1 MYRAVSANKRNT
13 IIIMSIFFVIIAGLA
28 WVSAVYLD
36 GGWSVSLLIFAIAI
50 SYAVFEYFL
59 AGRIA
64 MSVNGAQEIGKKDNP
79 LLWNTVENLTITEGL
94 PMPRVFII
102 DDDAP
107 NAFATGRN
115 PKNAMVAATT
125 GLLDVMDKRELTAVM
140 AHELGHIKNYDIL
153 VATIVFGLVSVISL
167 ICDIVLRLT
176 VFSDSRERNPIFL
189 IVGLVA
195 AVISPIVAMLTQLA
209 ISRQREYLADATSV
223 LTTADTDGMVQALEK
238 LKQFGKPLRKE
249 NTSTAHLF
257 INNPLKAGFFSKI
270 FSTHP
275 PIDERIKRLQSN
287 AEKM

>member
-13 IIIMSIFFVIIAGLA
+13 IIIMLIFFGLIGGLA
-28 WVSAVYLD
+28 WLSAVYLN
-36 GGWSVSLLIFAIAI
+36 GGWSVSLMIFAIAL
-50 SYAVFEYFL
+50 SYAAFEYFL

-64 MSVNGAQEIGKKDNP
+64 MSINGAREITRKDNP

-94 PMPRVFII
+94 PMPRVFVIE
-102 DDDAP
+102 DDAP

-125 GLLDVMDKRELTAVM
+125 GLLDVMNKRELTAVM
-140 AHELGHIKNYDIL
+140 AHELGHVKNYDIL

-167 ICDIVLRLT
+167 ICDIILRIT
-176 VFSDSRERNPIFL
+176 IFSDSRDRNPIFL
-189 IVGLVA
+189 IVGLA
-195 AVISPIVAMLTQLA
+195 AAIISPIVALLTQLA
-209 ISRQREYLADATSV
+209 VSRQREYLADATSV
-223 LTTADTDGMVQALEK
+223 LTTADTDGMVRALEK
-238 LKQFGKPLRKE
+238 LKQFGKPLQKE

-257 INNPLKAGFFSKI
+257 INNPLKAGFFSKV

-275 PIDERIKRLQSN
+275 PIDERIKRLQNN